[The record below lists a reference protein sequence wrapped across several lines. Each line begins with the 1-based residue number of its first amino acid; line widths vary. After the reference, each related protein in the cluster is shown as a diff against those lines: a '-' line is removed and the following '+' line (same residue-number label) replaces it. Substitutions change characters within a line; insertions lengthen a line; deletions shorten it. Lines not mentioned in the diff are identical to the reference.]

1 MYTVHLSGCK
11 TSDRWDIYE
20 QSWEM
25 KEMKYLS
32 KYNYLNSVCANV
44 KASAGGETVWLFVCK
59 ACALFKHV
67 CLPMSVEGT
76 VCMSR
81 WLLVQTTTGKQVVTT
96 ISRNL
101 DSTNYNHP

>member
-1 MYTVHLSGCK
+1 
-11 TSDRWDIYE
+11 
-20 QSWEM
+20 
-25 KEMKYLS
+25 MKYLS
-32 KYNYLNSVCANV
+32 KYNYLNSICANV

-67 CLPMSVEGT
+67 CLPMSVERN
-76 VCMSR
+76 SAYEPE
-81 WLLVQTTTGKQVVTT
+81 LLVKKTTSGKQVVTT